1 MKQTLTLEI
10 SLTKRSVI
18 NKLERAS
25 LTFQHFKNLLYLCIR
40 EYFKHTK
47 DLKPFLS
54 ISFLEK
60 FVKGKANLPFENEKI
75 KKRKKELKK
84 LWEEE
89 IGSDTV
95 KALVKQI
102 TYEIKAVKGK
112 WQSGLKS
119 TLPKPRKLK
128 NTHKF
133 TLTTNPNMLVDKR
146 NLKKGKENA
155 IVVRLGKN
163 FGAVKIKLPK
173 GFNVKIRDVKL
184 TWFRNSEVVAR
195 ISYEIEVGY
204 FKPNPEYWL
213 SLDLGVV
220 NLIAGISNKED
231 LPSIIVNGNGIKAF
245 NQWVNKLSAKLKSK
259 GKSVNPS
266 FAAGCYCEEDLD
278 RKLWRYRAKRIKG
291 FFHWVSNLIVSVC
304 LKHNVGKI
312 ILPKGLEEEY
322 QRESQ
327 KSANFNQE
335 FRFLPLGKLKE
346 MIKYKAKLFGI
357 EVLEEPEPYTSKVS
371 SISGNIEVLSGK
383 SKEEITKEDLKK
395 LRFEGKRVKRGL
407 FLALIPPLVVGAS
420 VRDLKLRK
428 VFNADLNGALNL
440 AIKKLGEKEREGFLK
455 LRNWL
460 DKLARAV
467 KVSPE
472 SPLMGIGGS
481 CSYPLK
487 GGSEGHLVSRRYYL

>member
-40 EYFKHTK
+40 EYFNQTK

-60 FVKGKANLPFENEKI
+60 FVKGKVNLPFENEKI
-75 KKRKKELKK
+75 KKWKGELKN
-84 LWEEE
+84 LWEEK

-102 TYEIKAVKGK
+102 THEVKAVERK
-112 WQSGLKS
+112 WEEGLKS
-119 TLPKPRKLK
+119 SLPRPRKLK

-133 TLTTNPNMLVDKR
+133 TLTTNPNMVVDKR
-146 NLKKGKENA
+146 NLKRSKENA
-155 IVVRLGKN
+155 IVVRLGKA

-184 TWFRNSEVVAR
+184 TWFRNCEVVAR
-195 ISYEIEVGY
+195 ISYEIEVGD
-204 FKPNPEYWL
+204 FKPNPDYWL

-245 NQWVNKLSAKLKSK
+245 NQWVNKLSAKLKSE

-266 FAAGCYCEEDLD
+266 FAAGCYCKKDLD

-291 FFHWVSNLIVSVC
+291 LFHSVSNFIVSLC
-304 LKHNVGKI
+304 LKHNIGKL

-322 QRESQ
+322 QKESE
-327 KSANFNQE
+327 KSSKFNQE

-346 MIKYKAKLFGI
+346 MIEYKAKLFGI
-357 EVLEEPEPYTSKVS
+357 EILEEPEPYTSRVS
-371 SISGNIEVLSGK
+371 SVSGNIEVLSGK
-383 SKEEITKEDLKK
+383 SKEEITKKDLKK
-395 LRFEGKRVKRGL
+395 LRFEGRRVKRGL
-407 FLALIPPLVVGAS
+407 F
-420 VRDLKLRK
+420 RDLKLK
-428 VFNADLNGALNL
+428 KIFNADLNGALNL
-440 AIKKLGEKEREGFLK
+440 AIKKLGRKAREGFLK

-460 DKLARAV
+460 GKLSRAV

-472 SPLMGIGGS
+472 FPPNAGIGGS
-481 CSYPLK
+481 ISYPL
-487 GGSEGHLVSRRYYL
+487 